1 MTLDAET
8 LRSRIKTP
16 AVRGRRKVFRLP
28 EPEDFR
34 PGTVLAFDQTL
45 TKTGW
50 VLLSNG
56 PLGLEIVAGGLLRP
70 IVDPTL
76 TSFTETLAKAVSM
89 QHQYVITLSWHCLA
103 GGNPDYRP
111 EAIVHEM
118 PAVMGYR
125 TESSLGAAIALH
137 IAAENLDLLDRVH
150 MLSKQRAYGHL
161 VGVYPTEKKYV
172 TTAVNRLIPK
182 DRRWTSAWN
191 QDVHDAALLGLDHLY
206 TGANR

>member
-50 VLLSNG
+50 VLLHSG
-56 PLGLEIVAGGLLRP
+56 LSGLEILGGGLLRP
-70 IVDPTL
+70 QVDPSL
-76 TSFTETLAKAVSM
+76 TSFAETLEKSVLMKTAIAQIMSYFSFNV
-89 QHQYVITLSWHCLA
+89 LA
-103 GGNPDYRP
+103 PAQ
-111 EAIVHEM
+111 AIVHEM

-137 IAAENLDLLDRVH
+137 IVADEIGIRERVH
-150 MLSKQRAYGHL
+150 VMSKQRAYGHL
-161 VGVYPTEKKYV
+161 VGVYPTEKKHV
-172 TTAVNRLIPK
+172 TTTVNRLISK
-182 DRRWTSAWN
+182 DRRNTSAWN

-206 TGANR
+206 AGANR